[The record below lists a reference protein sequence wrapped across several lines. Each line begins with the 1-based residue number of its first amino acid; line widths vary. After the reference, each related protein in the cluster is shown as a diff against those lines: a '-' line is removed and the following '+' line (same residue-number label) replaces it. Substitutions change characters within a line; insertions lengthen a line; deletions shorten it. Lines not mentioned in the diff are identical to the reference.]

1 MSSKKSWGLFFALF
15 LCFSL
20 LAPSLANIFAV
31 FAPTVALTDPD
42 ETVII
47 IDAGHGGIDGGATGK
62 SGVLEKDLNLA
73 IAAQLAAFC
82 RLLGATVIETR
93 TADISLASP
102 DAKKGHVKQ
111 SDLENRVAIA
121 QKYENAIFV
130 SIHMN
135 TFPQEK
141 YHGLQVWYSQN
152 DQSSKPLADTLQN
165 NVRTHLQQDNH
176 RKTKSATSSIY
187 ILRHLHC
194 PAVLIECGFLSNP
207 LECAALENEQAQ
219 KKLALVLA
227 GALMEF
233 KKIQS
238 GTCAIP

>member
-1 MSSKKSWGLFFALF
+1 MSFKKLWSLFLALF

-20 LAPSLANIFAV
+20 LAPSLARFFTAT
-31 FAPTVALTDPD
+31 APTVTIADPSD
-42 ETVII
+42 VVII
-47 IDAGHGGIDGGATGK
+47 IDAGHGGIDGGTTGK

-73 IAAQLAAFC
+73 IAAHLASFC

-111 SDLENRVAIA
+111 SDLENRVALA
-121 QKYENAIFV
+121 KKYENAIFV

-135 TFPQEK
+135 AFPEEK

-152 DQSSKPLADTLQN
+152 HQSSKVLADMLQN
-165 NVRTHLQQDNH
+165 DVREQLQNDNH
-176 RKTKSATSSIY
+176 RKTKAATGSIY
-187 ILRHLHC
+187 ILRHLDC

-207 LECAALENEQAQ
+207 LECATLESEQAQ
-219 KKLALVLA
+219 KRLALVLA
-227 GALMEF
+227 GALMRF
-233 KKIQS
+233 KKI
-238 GTCAIP
+238 

>member
-1 MSSKKSWGLFFALF
+1 MSFKKLWGLFFILF

-20 LAPSLANIFAV
+20 LAPSLANFFAV
-31 FAPTVALTDPD
+31 SAPTVAIVDPD
-42 ETVII
+42 EPVII

-62 SGVLEKDLNLA
+62 SGVLEKELNLA
-73 IAAQLAAFC
+73 IAKEVAAFC

-111 SDLENRVAIA
+111 SDLENRVVIA
-121 QKYENAIFV
+121 KKYENVIFV

-135 TFPQEK
+135 TFPEEK

-152 DQSSKPLADTLQN
+152 DQSSKMLADTLQN
-165 NVRTHLQQDNH
+165 DVRTHLQQDNQ
-176 RKTKSATSSIY
+176 RKTKAATSSIY
-187 ILRHLHC
+187 ILRHLDC

-207 LECAALENEQAQ
+207 EECATLENEGAQ
-219 KKLALVLA
+219 KRLALVLA
-227 GALMEF
+227 GALMKF
-233 KKIQS
+233 KKMPS
-238 GTCAIP
+238 STCTIP